1 MVHVEH
7 FDRSKHNVHRWSLRS
22 LCAGKEQVTR
32 LRYTPRKFVV
42 HPETNMLVVAE
53 ADHAAVPL
61 AERSTDNME
70 DGQGAL
76 PQVCPP
82 QQRERNS

>member
-1 MVHVEH
+1 MVLG
-7 FDRSKHNVHRWSLRS
+7 F
-22 LCAGKEQVTR
+22 QVTR

-42 HPETNMLVVAE
+42 HPETNMLVIAE

-70 DGQGAL
+70 DAQGAL
-76 PQVCPP
+76 PQVPSSAVMLKRAP
-82 QQRERNS
+82 LASFLNIQVITHPAH